1 MRESDFQKNLIKE
14 LNDIFPGCLILKNDS
29 GYIQGIPDLTIFY
42 KDKWAMLEC
51 KNSRTAK
58 KQNNQNY
65 YVNKADSMSFA
76 RFIFPE
82 NKKEVIDELK
92 SALGVER

>member
-1 MRESDFQKNLIKE
+1 MKESDFQKDLIKE